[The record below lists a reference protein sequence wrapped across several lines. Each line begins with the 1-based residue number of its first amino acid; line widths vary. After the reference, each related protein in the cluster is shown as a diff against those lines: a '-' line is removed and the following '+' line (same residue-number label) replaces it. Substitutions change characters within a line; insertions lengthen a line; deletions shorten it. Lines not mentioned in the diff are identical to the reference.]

1 MKPLITC
8 LAVIISLSLAAAP
21 AAAQPPDAP
30 PEGCD
35 LDAWFAG
42 LAAERSLGTFSADM
56 ASLRDVYRLA
66 GLTLA
71 RCSGLYWEGGP
82 ESRVI
87 LVEIPRGIY
96 RAVFTTTE
104 YGAVELD
111 TISGQ
116 CGRAPNFSRLLFN
129 VASGEAARGAE
140 ALLGSTGC
148 TAVLSTSNH
157 RAPWTL
163 WFERLN

>member
-1 MKPLITC
+1 MRILFALIAL
-8 LAVIISLSLAAAP
+8 LAFAVTP
-21 AAAQPPDAP
+21 AAAQPPDSP

-42 LAAERSLGTFSADM
+42 LAAERPLGDFAADM

-96 RAVFTTTE
+96 RAVFTTTG

-111 TISGQ
+111 PVSGD
-116 CGRAPNFSRLLFN
+116 CGAAPNFSRLLFN
-129 VASGEAARGAE
+129 VARGGATRGAE

-148 TAVLSTSNH
+148 TAILSTSNH
-157 RAPWTL
+157 SNPWTL
-163 WFERLN
+163 RFERLN